1 MARRPSGTPDLF
13 PREGKD
19 MTDKE
24 LKRLSRRE
32 LLEMLLTQTEENE
45 RLKEAMVKTREKL
58 EERKIIMGEA
68 GSIAEA
74 ALKLNGVF
82 DAAQNAAQQ
91 YLDSIRSLSENQEQM
106 RQAILRQAKA
116 EAEAIRRDAEAYA
129 SKVRGEAD
137 RAAAGQKQ
145 RVSAGEQ
152 DDYWENLLS
161 EAKSL
166 AGDGPKKAGSR
177 REKE

>member
-1 MARRPSGTPDLF
+1 
-13 PREGKD
+13 

-24 LKRLSRRE
+24 LKRLNRKE

-45 RLKEAMVKTREKL
+45 RLKEAFVKTREKL
-58 EERKIIMGEA
+58 EERKIVMGQA

-106 RQAILRQAKA
+106 RQAILRQARA
-116 EAEAIRRDAEAYA
+116 EADAIRREAEEYA
-129 SKVRGEAD
+129 KKVRAGAD
-137 RAAAGQKQ
+137 SKAAAGQQ
-145 RVSAGEQ
+145 PSGTEGQ

-166 AGDGPKKAGSR
+166 AGEGPKKAGSR
-177 REKE
+177 KGKDL